1 MSSGIAA
8 LSRGTARPGTWVD
21 LPGKQ
26 GNISTSG
33 GSLMTL
39 LLQLKHMLKVE
50 EIPFGQ
56 AASIWEMAAFELLIH
71 ATHDPATPVRL
82 IQWRGCSLCHRCC
95 MQWVLHPQDLG
106 MGPSPEDVGHC
117 WDLPT
122 DEPLMKKSRHQAQR
136 FHFSEAIEK
145 NPSEQKPTKVF
156 ESPVTQNH

>member
-1 MSSGIAA
+1 
-8 LSRGTARPGTWVD
+8 
-21 LPGKQ
+21 
-26 GNISTSG
+26 
-33 GSLMTL
+33 
-39 LLQLKHMLKVE
+39 
-50 EIPFGQ
+50 
-56 AASIWEMAAFELLIH
+56 
-71 ATHDPATPVRL
+71 
-82 IQWRGCSLCHRCC
+82 
-95 MQWVLHPQDLG
+95 